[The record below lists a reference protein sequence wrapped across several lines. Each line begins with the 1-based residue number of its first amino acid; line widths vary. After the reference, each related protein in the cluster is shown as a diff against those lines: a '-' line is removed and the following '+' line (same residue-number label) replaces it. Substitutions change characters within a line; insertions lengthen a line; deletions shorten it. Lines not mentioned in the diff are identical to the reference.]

1 MNNPISRLLRN
12 GDPSVD
18 GTRTENV
25 TTTEE
30 TLTTKNNEE
39 PNEESVEEPDE
50 KTKPA
55 YDFSRDNTVRFSDS
69 VTIDTEDEGE
79 FATIT
84 VETIADSITFDVRIA
99 GYTSRFGELDVDY
112 ISVGGYALNLYH
124 SRPDIEEYFVRRL
137 YYYGDENGIGGEQH
151 RESSSEPNNYVW
163 ERESDFGSTIQSE
176 FNSTH
181 ITVYDWRENMFTS
194 KKPTP
199 DDGEVV
205 VQYKDSL
212 RSGGN
217 RNAINNVFNA
227 TEAQGVV
234 GDRYTVHFISVDPNT
249 GSYVLHSTA
258 GEKSCHI
265 STPLDANSSLS
276 NCEIE
281 EVDELDSPL
290 NSSDVIW
297 TRDPEQTW
305 AIKGFDPTEADNQTA
320 TP

>member
-1 MNNPISRLLRN
+1 
-12 GDPSVD
+12 VD
-18 GTRTENV
+18 TEEAGVEHENV
-25 TTTEE
+25 DDDQDEMTT
-30 TLTTKNNEE
+30 
-39 PNEESVEEPDE
+39 
-50 KTKPA
+50 PA
-55 YDFSRDNTVRFSDS
+55 YDLSRDNTVRFSDS
-69 VTIDTEDEGE
+69 VTIDTEDESE

-84 VETIADSITFDVRIA
+84 VETLADSITFDVRIA

-137 YYYGDENGIGGEQH
+137 YYYGDEDGIGGEQQ

-163 ERESDFGSTIQSE
+163 NRTADFGSTTQSE

-212 RSGGN
+212 RAGGN
-217 RNAINNVFNA
+217 RNEVNNVFNA
-227 TEAQGVV
+227 TDAQGVV
-234 GDRYTVHFISVDPNT
+234 GNRYTVHFISVDPNT

-258 GEKSCHI
+258 GENSCQI
-265 STPLDANSSLS
+265 STPLNTTSSLS

-281 EVDELDSPL
+281 EVEELDSPF
-290 NSSDVIW
+290 NVSNVIW